1 MTSLFSWRGR
11 LLAALVGSLGLL
23 AAGCGG
29 KSDGADADG
38 KVLLRNDFDNLA
50 GWLGT
55 APQPSLTRERAHSG
69 QYSIKVDANTEFSL
83 GYASTLGQMSEERIT
98 KIKVDAW
105 VLAPNAEAGG
115 LLVTHVGDA
124 PPATKPMLWDGFDV
138 VQAAN
143 QKYGDWA
150 HVSKV
155 IDIPAEAN
163 ANTNFGIYLWRNKGN
178 ATTYIDDLVI
188 TVAP

>member
-1 MTSLFSWRGR
+1 MSSFSSWRGR
-11 LLAALVGSLGLL
+11 LLATLLGGVGLL
-23 AAGCGG
+23 AASCT
-29 KSDGADADG
+29 KSDTEADSKAL
-38 KVLLRNDFDNLA
+38 VRNDFENLS

-69 QYSIKVDANTEFSL
+69 QYSLKVDANTEYSL
-83 GYASTLGQMSEERIT
+83 GYASTLGQMSDVRIT

-105 VLAPNAEAGG
+105 VLAPSADAGG
-115 LLVTHVGDA
+115 FLVTHVGDA
-124 PPATKPMLWDGFDV
+124 PPATKPMLSDGFDV
-138 VQAAN
+138 VQAA
-143 QKYGDWA
+143 QKYGEWA

-155 IDIPAEAN
+155 IDIPTQAD

-178 ATTYIDDLVI
+178 ATTYVDDLVI

>member
-1 MTSLFSWRGR
+1 MTSFFSWRGR
-11 LLAALVGSLGLL
+11 LLAALAGSLGLL
-23 AAGCGG
+23 ATGCS
-29 KSDGADADG
+29 KSDNADG
-38 KVLLRNDFDNLA
+38 KVLLRNDFDSLA

-69 QYSIKVDANTEFSL
+69 QYSIKVDANTEYSI
-83 GYASTLGQMSEERIT
+83 GYNGTLGQLSEERIA

-105 VLAPNAEAGG
+105 VLAPNGDAGG

-124 PPATKPMLWDGFDV
+124 PPATKGMLWDGFDV

-143 QKYGDWA
+143 QKFGDWV

-155 IDIPAEAN
+155 INIPAQAD

-178 ATTYIDDLVI
+178 ATTYVDDLVI